1 MATAEKTIPERL
13 AELYKLQLIDSQL
26 DEIQVLKGELPMEV
40 RDLEDEIEGLQIRVQ
55 KLEDAKK
62 ELQDSIAQHR
72 NKIKESETLIAKYGR
87 QLDDVKNNR
96 EYEALTK
103 EIELQRLDIQLSEK
117 RIREVEVGLG
127 AKEETLQA
135 AKDKMAEK
143 NKNLDNK
150 KVELDKIIAKTEK
163 DGNKLV
169 KQSETQRQVIEERLL
184 KAYDRVRNS
193 YRNGLA
199 VVTVER
205 DACGGCFNK
214 IPPQLQLEI
223 SLQKKIIACEH
234 CGRIVVDAT
243 IAGPVPETAA
253 SN

>member
-1 MATAEKTIPERL
+1 MATAEKTIQERL
-13 AELYKLQLIDSQL
+13 TELYKLQLIDSQI
-26 DEIQVLKGELPMEV
+26 DQIQVLKGELPMEV
-40 RDLEDEIEGLQIRVQ
+40 RDLEDEIEGLQIRVT
-55 KLEDAKK
+55 KLDDAKK
-62 ELQDSIAQHR
+62 ELEDSIAQHR
-72 NKIKESETLIAKYGR
+72 NKIKESEALIAKYGR

-117 RIREVEVGLG
+117 RIREVEVNVK
-127 AKEETLQA
+127 AKDETLQA
-135 AKDKMAEK
+135 AKDRMEEK

-163 DGNKLV
+163 DGNKLQ
-169 KQSETQRQVIEERLL
+169 KQSESQRKGIEDRLL
-184 KAYDRVRNS
+184 KAYDRVRSS

-223 SLQKKIIACEH
+223 SLQKKIIPCEH
-234 CGRIVVDAT
+234 CGRILVDGAV
-243 IAGPVPETAA
+243 AEKLEA
-253 SN
+253 

>member
-1 MATAEKTIPERL
+1 MATTEKSIQDRL
-13 AELYKLQLIDSQL
+13 TELYELQQIDSQL
-26 DEIQVLKGELPMEV
+26 DQIQVLKGELPMEV
-40 RDLEDEIEGLQIRVQ
+40 RDLEDEIEGLQIRIS
-55 KLEDAKK
+55 KLEDSKK
-62 ELQDSIAQHR
+62 DLQDGIAQHQA
-72 NKIKESETLIAKYGR
+72 KIKESETLIAKYGR

-117 RIREVEVGLG
+117 RIREVEVSVQ
-127 AKEETLQA
+127 AKDETLQA
-135 AKDKMAEK
+135 AKDKMSEK
-143 NKNLDNK
+143 NSNLDTK

-163 DGNKLV
+163 EGNKLQ
-169 KQSETQRQVIEERLL
+169 KHSDSHRKSIDARLL
-184 KAYDRVRNS
+184 KAYDRVRSS

-223 SLQKKIIACEH
+223 SLQKKIILCEH
-234 CGRIVVDAT
+234 CGRILVDSSVVEKVE
-243 IAGPVPETAA
+243 G
-253 SN
+253 

>member
-1 MATAEKTIPERL
+1 MAAEKTIPERL
-13 AELYKLQLIDSQL
+13 SELYKLQQIDSQL

-62 ELQDSIAQHR
+62 ELQDAIAQHR
-72 NKIKESETLIAKYGR
+72 NKIKDSETLIAKYGR

-117 RIREVEVGLG
+117 RIREVEVSVI
-127 AKEETLQA
+127 AKDETLQA
-135 AKDKMAEK
+135 AKEKMAEK

-163 DGNKLV
+163 DGNKLI
-169 KQSETQRQVIEERLL
+169 KQSEAQRNVIEERLL
-184 KAYDRVRNS
+184 KAYDRVRTS

-223 SLQKKIIACEH
+223 SLQKKIIPCEH
-234 CGRIVVDAT
+234 CGRILVDASVVDALT
-243 IAGPVPETAA
+243 EAA
-253 SN
+253 S

>member
-1 MATAEKTIPERL
+1 MAAEKTITERL
-13 AELYKLQLIDSQL
+13 SELYKLQLIDSQL
-26 DEIQVLKGELPMEV
+26 DQIQVLKGELPMEV
-40 RDLEDEIEGLQIRVQ
+40 KDLEDEIEGLQIRVQ
-55 KLEDAKK
+55 KLEDSKK
-62 ELQDSIAQHR
+62 ELEDAIAQHR

-117 RIREVEVGLG
+117 RIREVEVSMV
-127 AKEETLQA
+127 AKDETLQA
-135 AKDKMAEK
+135 AKDKMDEK
-143 NKNLDNK
+143 NKNLENK

-169 KQSETQRQVIEERLL
+169 KQSESQRKGIEDRLL
-184 KAYDRVRNS
+184 KAYDRVRKS

-223 SLQKKIIACEH
+223 SLQKKVIACEH
-234 CGRIVVDAT
+234 CGRILVDSSIVDTVTEA
-243 IAGPVPETAA
+243 V
-253 SN
+253 S